1 MLEDLPL
8 SEGEHPD
15 TMQEVATFRF
25 LSVTVAWL
33 DIISAITAGTAPRLL
48 PSYADETVWKCP
60 QIKFENYIGCKVSV
74 LIQIGRISAL
84 HEHKTNA
91 MAQDQPMNISFEET
105 VSDISRE
112 IQAGLN
118 QMALEG
124 LCFAEGGPSENPS
137 TSTMRPL
144 AVDDRTIV
152 TNVYTYMASI
162 YLHLVTYGFQQMELI
177 SSNIC
182 AALGMIH
189 AHVPTHLLPSL
200 VCPLFVIGCVA
211 PQEEAMAFFR
221 HIFSSPPVL
230 DALFEHRMKLL
241 PVLEETW
248 RRRETTDNLSWAQ
261 VLELT
266 PNILPI

>member
-1 MLEDLPL
+1 
-8 SEGEHPD
+8 
-15 TMQEVATFRF
+15 MQEVATFRF

-48 PSYADETVWKCP
+48 PNYADETVWKCP
-60 QIKFENYIGCKVSV
+60 QIKFENFIGCKVWV
-74 LIQIGRISAL
+74 LIQIGRIATL
-84 HEHKTNA
+84 HEHKTKA
-91 MAQDQPMNISFEET
+91 LAQDQPMNIAFEET

-112 IQAGLN
+112 IQGGLN

-124 LCFAEGGPSENPS
+124 FCFAEDGPYGNPPA
-137 TSTMRPL
+137 STMRST
-144 AVDDRTIV
+144 AVDERTIV

-162 YLHLVTYGFQQMELI
+162 YLHLVTHGFQQMELI
-177 SSNIC
+177 NSNIC
-182 AALGMIH
+182 AALSMIH
-189 AHVPTHLLPSL
+189 AQVPTNLLPSL

-211 PQEEAMAFFR
+211 PQEEGMSFFR

-248 RRRETTDNLSWAQ
+248 RRRQTTDNLSWAQ